1 MYTYLFFGLELPFRL
16 RGDLEAVVQHSCLI
30 KAQVYNRTRHRA
42 KTAVF
47 WKHALRFGPSR
58 AVLEG
63 DLFILGLLWFGSVSG
78 IQYSGCG
85 IQDPGMRTLQ
95 QQNSRGSA
103 D

>member
-1 MYTYLFFGLELPFRL
+1 MLILGVEFPLRL
-16 RGDLEAVVQHSCLI
+16 RGDLEAAVQHSYLI
-30 KAQVYNRTRHRA
+30 KAQMYNRTRHRA

-78 IQYSGCG
+78 IQDSGFG